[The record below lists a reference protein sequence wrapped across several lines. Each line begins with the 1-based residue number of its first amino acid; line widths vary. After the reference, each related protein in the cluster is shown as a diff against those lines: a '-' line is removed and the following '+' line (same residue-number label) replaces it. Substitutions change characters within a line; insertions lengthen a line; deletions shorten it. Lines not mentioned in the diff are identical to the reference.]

1 MMRHFW
7 VSYWSHLY
15 NFQHFHSCNFTIT
28 IQVIHV
34 EGPVQLLLK
43 TASWGD
49 GQGTNEL
56 SEVDGPISVFI
67 KGSEGVLGKL
77 RSISIWK
84 ELQNKIIHRTV
95 LMQRRELSTWLQ
107 NTKVR
112 HLWRVAGE
120 LCGKLRICNVRFP
133 NGYTGMII
141 KKLFLQK
148 LLCSTSYN
156 TNIYNATLKL
166 N

>member
-1 MMRHFW
+1 MLWCFW

-84 ELQNKIIHRTV
+84 ELQNKTIYRTV
-95 LMQRRELSTWLQ
+95 LVQRRELYTWGFYEEWLVNFVENWGSAVQGSLTVTLEWLLKRISTNISQ
-107 NTKVR
+107 VFTSFNIN
-112 HLWRVAGE
+112 
-120 LCGKLRICNVRFP
+120 ICN
-133 NGYTGMII
+133 T
-141 KKLFLQK
+141 
-148 LLCSTSYN
+148 
-156 TNIYNATLKL
+156 TLKL